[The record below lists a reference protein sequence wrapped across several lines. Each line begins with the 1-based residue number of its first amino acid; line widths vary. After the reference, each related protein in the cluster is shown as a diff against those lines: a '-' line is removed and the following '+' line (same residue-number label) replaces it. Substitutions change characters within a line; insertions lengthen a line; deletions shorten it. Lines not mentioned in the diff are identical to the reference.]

1 MFSTRGAVSLA
12 LLLVA
17 GCAGAYGERPPET
30 RAPGTRETAS
40 GSRPPEDGRTVVG
53 HVDAEGRLHA
63 DTLAGTADD
72 TTRVDRETVV
82 TGIVG
87 GAEGGAR
94 PAARNPAGSGAPAR
108 DEGFMG
114 YRVQVFAAREGPLAE
129 GFADRLRE
137 RLPDDPVYV
146 EWEEPWHKVRAGD
159 FTSREEAERLRA
171 LLIDMGF
178 VEAWTVRTAI
188 RGR

>member
-1 MFSTRGAVSLA
+1 
-12 LLLVA
+12 
-17 GCAGAYGERPPET
+17 
-30 RAPGTRETAS
+30 
-40 GSRPPEDGRTVVG
+40 
-53 HVDAEGRLHA
+53 
-63 DTLAGTADD
+63 
-72 TTRVDRETVV
+72 
-82 TGIVG
+82 
-87 GAEGGAR
+87 
-94 PAARNPAGSGAPAR
+94 
-108 DEGFMG
+108 MG

-146 EWEEPWHKVRAGD
+146 GWEEPWHKVRAGD